1 MYYVQLGGFDTHYS
15 QLGDHAALLSV
26 LGDAVSAFFGDLRR
40 SHEAGRV
47 LLLVFSE
54 FGRRLTENANLGT
67 DHGTAAPIF
76 LAGPSVR
83 RGLHGPYPNLTD
95 LEDGD
100 PRHAIDFRRIYATI
114 LDRWLN
120 CPSRPVLGDEF
131 PHLDLIPGP

>member
-1 MYYVQLGGFDTHYS
+1 M
-15 QLGDHAALLSV
+15 
-26 LGDAVSAFFGDLRR
+26 
-40 SHEAGRV
+40 
-47 LLLVFSE
+47 
-54 FGRRLTENANLGT
+54 
-67 DHGTAAPIF
+67 I

-120 CPSRPVLGDEF
+120 CPSRPVLGHEF

>member
-1 MYYVQLGGFDTHYS
+1 MYYYIASTHYNQLGN
-15 QLGDHAALLSV
+15 HAALLSE
-26 LGDAVSAFFGDLRR
+26 LGNAVSAFFGDLRR
-40 SHEAGRV
+40 AREAGRV

-67 DHGTAAPIF
+67 DHGTAAPVI

-120 CPSRPVLGDEF
+120 CPSRPASEMSSR
-131 PHLDLIPGP
+131 ISI